1 MKSSKNMAN
10 FIYNAMGSIF
20 PIIISLATVPLY
32 IHMLGLS
39 RYGIVTLSWILLG
52 YFGFLDFGMS
62 RASANAMARLP
73 EDDTRNRS
81 KVFMTTLYSNMM
93 MGTVGGL
100 VMYFLGG
107 FILLNVVKIEPD
119 LIDETRRAYPWMA
132 AMLPFGMIGGVLIG
146 ALESRERFLE
156 ANALGTTGNI
166 VSQILP
172 LACAWFLTPSLTV
185 VIPAILLSR
194 VLFVI
199 SGFILVAQKEKDLRI
214 QDFSPEWLKK
224 LFGYG
229 SWVSISAFLNPILDS
244 LNQVVIGAM
253 LDAAAVA
260 KYSVPMTLAIRSQVA
275 ATALARTLFPR
286 LSRASHEEAV
296 DTTQKS
302 VGTLAYGFAVV
313 CGPAILFS
321 STFLQLWI
329 GRRFA
334 VESGTVAEILLFGAW
349 TNGVAFIPYNFLQ
362 AQGRPQV
369 TAIVGMIEIL
379 PFMTALWILIHLFGL
394 PGAALAWTAR
404 VTINAFVLLGLSHC
418 ITRKM
423 FHLVPVLA
431 MMGATL
437 LLALLVPMAPLTAT
451 GVSAIAFLLF
461 LFAAVRLDPV
471 FRATLR
477 RKLGWQDRL

>member
-1 MKSSKNMAN
+1 MNSSKSTMN
-10 FIYNAMGSIF
+10 FIYNALGSIL

-32 IHMLGLS
+32 IHLLGLS
-39 RYGIVTLSWILLG
+39 RYGIVTLSWVLLG

-62 RASANAMARLP
+62 RASANALARLP
-73 EDDTRNRS
+73 EEDIRSRS

-100 VMYFLGG
+100 GMYFLGG
-107 FILLNVVKIEPD
+107 FILLHVVKIEPD
-119 LIDETRRAYPWMA
+119 LIHETQQAYPWMA
-132 AMLPFGMIGGVLIG
+132 AMLPFGMLGGVLIG
-146 ALESRERFLE
+146 ALESRERFLA
-156 ANALGTTGNI
+156 ANILGTTGNI
-166 VSQILP
+166 ISQILP
-172 LACAWFLTPSLTV
+172 LACAWLITPSLTI

-194 VLFVI
+194 VIFVM
-199 SGFILVAQKEKDLRI
+199 SGFILVAQKEKELRI
-214 QDFSPEWLKK
+214 QDFSMEWLKK

-253 LDAAAVA
+253 LNAAAVA

-286 LSRASHEEAV
+286 LSRATHEEAV

-302 VGTLAYGFAVV
+302 VGALAYGFAVI

-321 STFLQLWI
+321 FTFLHFWI
-329 GRRFA
+329 GEKFA

-362 AQGRPQV
+362 AQGRPHV

-379 PFMTALWILIHLFGL
+379 PFLITLWISIHFFGL
-394 PGAALAWTAR
+394 PGAAMAWTLR
-404 VTINAFVLLGLSHC
+404 VTINALVLLNLSHC

-423 FHLVPVLA
+423 LHLLPVVA
-431 MMGATL
+431 MMSGSL
-437 LLALLVPMAPLTAT
+437 LLALLVPMTPLMAT
-451 GVSAIAFLLF
+451 TVSIVAFLAF
-461 LFAAVRLDPV
+461 LFAALQLDPV
-471 FRATLR
+471 FNETMRK
-477 RKLGWQDRL
+477 KLGL